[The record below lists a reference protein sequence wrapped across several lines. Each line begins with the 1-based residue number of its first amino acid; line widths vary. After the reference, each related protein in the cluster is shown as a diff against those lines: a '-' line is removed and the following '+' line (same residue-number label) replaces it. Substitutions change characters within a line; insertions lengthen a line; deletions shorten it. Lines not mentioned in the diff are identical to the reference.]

1 MFTWLFGSGDK
12 PPIFLQFRSSKTFI
26 IIVVAS
32 AVFTDIFAYG
42 IGTFFSL
49 FLHSTPLLLKSPG
62 RIPTKHTI
70 INTMMLN

>member
-42 IGTFFSL
+42 IGTFFSP
-49 FLHSTPLLLKSPG
+49 SQSSPLEKP
-62 RIPTKHTI
+62 RTDT
-70 INTMMLN
+70 

>member
-42 IGTFFSL
+42 IGTFFFRSQ
-49 FLHSTPLLLKSPG
+49 SSPPPLGEP
-62 RIPTKHTI
+62 RTDT
-70 INTMMLN
+70 

>member
-42 IGTFFSL
+42 IGTFF
-49 FLHSTPLLLKSPG
+49 FLAPNPLLLLRNPG
-62 RIPTKHTI
+62 RIRNIPLSTP
-70 INTMMLN
+70 

>member
-42 IGTFFSL
+42 IGTFFFLSSL
-49 FLHSTPLLLKSPG
+49 QSSPLLLKNSG
-62 RIPTKHTI
+62 RIRNMP
-70 INTMMLN
+70 LSSP

>member
-12 PPIFLQFRSSKTFI
+12 PPVFLQFRSSKTFI

-42 IGTFFSL
+42 IGMFFSL
-49 FLHSTPLLLKSPG
+49 FLSLSSS
-62 RIPTKHTI
+62 
-70 INTMMLN
+70 

>member
-42 IGTFFSL
+42 IGMFFFSL
-49 FLHSTPLLLKSPG
+49 STPLEKP
-62 RIPTKHTI
+62 RRDT
-70 INTMMLN
+70 

>member
-12 PPIFLQFRSSKTFI
+12 PPIFLHFRSSKTFI

-42 IGTFFSL
+42 IGTFFFLSS
-49 FLHSTPLLLKSPG
+49 LHSIPLL
-62 RIPTKHTI
+62 
-70 INTMMLN
+70 

>member
-1 MFTWLFGSGDK
+1 MRPIMFTWLFGSGDK

-42 IGTFFSL
+42 IGMFFSL
-49 FLHSTPLLLKSPG
+49 STPLHSSPLEKL
-62 RIPTKHTI
+62 RTDT
-70 INTMMLN
+70 

>member
-12 PPIFLQFRSSKTFI
+12 PPIFLHFRSSKTFI

-42 IGTFFSL
+42 IGTFFFLSSL
-49 FLHSTPLLLKSPG
+49 QSSPLLLKNPG
-62 RIPTKHTI
+62 RIRNIPLSTP
-70 INTMMLN
+70 

>member
-12 PPIFLQFRSSKTFI
+12 PPIFLHFRSSKTFI

-42 IGTFFSL
+42 IGTFFFLSS
-49 FLHSTPLLLKSPG
+49 LHSTPLLLINPG
-62 RIPTKHTI
+62 RIRNIP
-70 INTMMLN
+70 LSSP